1 MTATMMEDTINS
13 ASKTKQTPSQ
23 QKPSE
28 EDVRTTQ
35 RGEEEDD
42 RAA

>member
-1 MTATMMEDTINS
+1 MRLTAQAN
-13 ASKTKQTPSQ
+13 KTNAVTA
-23 QKPSE
+23 KPSE

-35 RGEEEDD
+35 RREEEDD